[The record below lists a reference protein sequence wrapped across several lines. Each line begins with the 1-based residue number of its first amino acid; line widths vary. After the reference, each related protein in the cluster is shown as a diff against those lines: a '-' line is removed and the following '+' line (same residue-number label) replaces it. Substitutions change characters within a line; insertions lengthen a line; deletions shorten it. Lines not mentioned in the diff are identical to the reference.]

1 MDISG
6 CCGRKIRFP
15 AVAGTFYPADK
26 DELAQELKSYYK
38 EAESMV
44 KPLEDAQ
51 TAIEGSHTTLDGAPA
66 AAKASSNRVSS
77 PFASDTKSFT
87 GRSRASMRALS
98 ERLRFKKAGQPLR
111 SSFTLHP
118 VRSKTENKR
127 TASFFII
134 YTKFDI
140 SS

>member
-51 TAIEGSHTTLDGAPA
+51 TAMEGS
-66 AAKASSNRVSS
+66 SN
-77 PFASDTKSFT
+77 AT
-87 GRSRASMRALS
+87 
-98 ERLRFKKAGQPLR
+98 
-111 SSFTLHP
+111 
-118 VRSKTENKR
+118 N
-127 TASFFII
+127 
-134 YTKFDI
+134 TKFARPEGV
-140 SS
+140 SKFVL